1 MYYYKTFYSDGTWD
15 IVNSATP
22 IRNTKTVCRT
32 CVKIQPINMLKYYW
46 LKLVTFIQFYN
57 K

>member
-15 IVNSATP
+15 IMNSTVP
-22 IRNTKTVCRT
+22 IRTAKTVCQT
-32 CVKIQPINMLKYYW
+32 CIKIQPIGILKYYW

>member
-1 MYYYKTFYSDGTWD
+1 MYYYKTFYSNGTWD

-22 IRNTKTVCRT
+22 IRTAKAVCQT
-32 CVKIQPINMLKYYW
+32 CTKIQPIGRFKYYW
-46 LKLVTFIQFYN
+46 IKLVTFIQFYN